1 MHRGWVRLA
10 EELQM
15 IHGIATEL
23 AVDVEAAAK
32 LSDAATWYCSAVH
45 GHIVFAAT
53 AENQILIWSTKPAR

>member
-1 MHRGWVRLA
+1 
-10 EELQM
+10 M